1 MVIQSLLLLFLAAIA
16 PVSAESGI
24 DAWLRYAPL
33 PGSATKG
40 HLNSF
45 PNHLV
50 VLNASQNGPL
60 ASASSELQKGI
71 KGILGLD
78 LEVSSSRKS
87 CSAQK
92 TIVVSTLETYQ
103 SSCGKLSQKINLKE
117 DGYWL
122 STKGNSVQIIGQNER
137 GALYGAFQYLSLL
150 GQGDFSEV
158 AYASNPSAP
167 VRWANQWD
175 NLNAAT
181 SAQGSI
187 ERGYGGVSIFFDNGL
202 VKEDLSRVPLYGRLL
217 ASIGLNGIVINNV
230 NADANLLNETN
241 LQGVKRIADL
251 FRPWG
256 VNVGISLNFASP
268 QVLGDL
274 TTFDPLDDTVIEWW
288 ANKTDRIYQLVPDF
302 AGYLVKANSEG
313 QPGPLT
319 YNRTLAQGAN
329 LFAKA
334 AEPHGGIVVF
344 RAFVYDQLNETDWKA
359 DRANAAVE
367 FFKDLDGQF
376 DDNVLVQIKFGP
388 IDFQVREPTSPLFA
402 NLPKTA
408 VSIELE
414 VTQEYLGQQCHL
426 VYLPPLWQTVLG
438 FDMRYNQKQ
447 SYVRDIVSGEV
458 FGHKLGGYAGVI
470 NVGTDDTWI
479 GSHLAMSNM
488 FAFGRLAWNPQADSQ
503 DIVEEWARLTFGISQ
518 DVVSAIAD
526 MSMQSW
532 PAYEG
537 YSGNLGIQTLTD
549 ILYTHYGANPASQD
563 NNGWGQWTRADSKT
577 IGMDRTVT
585 NGTGN
590 AGQYPKDIANM
601 YEYTQTTPDDLMLWF
616 HHVPY
621 TFKLH
626 SGKTVI
632 QHFYDAHYSG
642 AATAQKFPDTWK
654 SLKSQIDAE
663 RYADVLYRLQYQA
676 GHSLVWRDGI
686 SEFYRNL
693 SSIPDTLNRV
703 RNHPHRIEAEEME
716 LSGFTTVDV
725 SPTEC
730 ASKYKAIATNGT
742 GTATAKLNV
751 PSGKYNVAINYY
763 DVMGGI
769 ANYDVS
775 LNGKSLGTW
784 KGDSEN
790 YLGHDFSTFLDCHSA
805 IRITFE
811 NVKISKGDKL
821 TIKGTGDAQEQAAID
836 YVSILPLGVVD

>member
-1 MVIQSLLLLFLAAIA
+1 MLIKAFLFLLLTAFT
-16 PVSAESGI
+16 PVFAESGI
-24 DAWLRYAPL
+24 EAWLRYARL
-33 PGSATKG
+33 PSSATKG

-45 PNHLV
+45 PNRIVALK
-50 VLNASQNGPL
+50 ATKNGPL

-71 KGILGLD
+71 KGILGLS
-78 LEVSSSRKS
+78 LEVNSGGKS
-87 CSAQK
+87 CPTQK
-92 TIVVSTLETYQ
+92 SIVVSTLDAYQ
-103 SSCGKLSQKINLKE
+103 SACGRLSPKLNLKE

-122 STKGNSVQIIGQNER
+122 STKGKSVQIIGQNER
-137 GALYGAFQYLSLL
+137 GALYGAFEYLSLL

-158 AYASNPSAP
+158 AFASNPSAP

-175 NLNAAT
+175 NLNAAN
-181 SAQGSI
+181 SAHGSI
-187 ERGYGGVSIFFDNGL
+187 ERGYGGASIFFQNGL
-202 VKEDLSRVPLYGRLL
+202 IKKDLSRVPLYGRLL
-217 ASIGLNGIVINNV
+217 ASVGLNGIIINNV

-274 TTFDPLDDTVIEWW
+274 ATFDPLDESVIKWW
-288 ANKTDRIYQLVPDF
+288 IDKSNRIYELVPDF

-319 YNRTLAQGAN
+319 YNRTLSEGAN

-334 AEPHGGIVVF
+334 IEPHGGIVVF
-344 RAFVYDQLNETDWKA
+344 RAFVYNQLNETDWKA

-376 DDNVLVQIKFGP
+376 DSNVLVQIKFGP
-388 IDFQVREPTSPLFA
+388 IDFQVREPASPLFG
-402 NLPKTA
+402 NLPKTPVA
-408 VSIELE
+408 IELE

-426 VYLPPLWQTVLG
+426 VYLPPLWQTILS
-438 FDMRYNQKQ
+438 FDMRYNHRQ
-447 SYVRDIVSGEV
+447 SYVRDIVTGEL
-458 FGHKLGGYAGVI
+458 FNHKLGGYAGVI
-470 NVGTDDTWI
+470 NVGMDDTWI

-488 FAFGRLAWNPQADSQ
+488 FAFGRLAWNPRADSK
-503 DIVEEWARLTFGISQ
+503 DIVEQWARLTFGLNHN
-518 DVVSAIAD
+518 VLSAIVD
-526 MSMQSW
+526 MSMKSW

-563 NNGWGQWTRADSKT
+563 DNGWGQWTRADSKA
-577 IGMDRTVT
+577 IGMDRTVS

-590 AGQYPKDIANM
+590 AGQYPKEVADM
-601 YEYTQTTPDDLMLWF
+601 FEHTQTTPDDLMLWF

-632 QHFYDAHYSG
+632 QHFYDAHYTG
-642 AATAQKFPDTWK
+642 AATAQTFPAAWK
-654 SLKSQIDAE
+654 SLRDQIDAE
-663 RYADVLYRLQYQA
+663 RYSDVLYRLQYQA
-676 GHSLVWRDGI
+676 GHSLVWRDAI

-693 SSIPDTLNRV
+693 SRIPDQLNRV
-703 RNHPHRIEAEEME
+703 RNHPHRIEAEEMD
-716 LSGFTTVDV
+716 LSGFTTVNV

-742 GTATAKLNV
+742 GTATTRLNV
-751 PSGKYNVAINYY
+751 PSGRYTVAINYY
-763 DVMGGI
+763 DVMGGS
-769 ANYDVS
+769 ASYDV
-775 LNGKSLGTW
+775 LINGKSIGTW
-784 KGDSEN
+784 QGNSEN
-790 YLGHDFSTFLDCHSA
+790 YLGHDFSSFLDCHSA
-805 IRITFE
+805 IRVTFE
-811 NVKISKGDKL
+811 GVKIARGDRL
-821 TIKGTGDAQEQAAID
+821 TIKGTGDGLEQAAID
-836 YVSILPLGVVD
+836 YVAILPQSVVD